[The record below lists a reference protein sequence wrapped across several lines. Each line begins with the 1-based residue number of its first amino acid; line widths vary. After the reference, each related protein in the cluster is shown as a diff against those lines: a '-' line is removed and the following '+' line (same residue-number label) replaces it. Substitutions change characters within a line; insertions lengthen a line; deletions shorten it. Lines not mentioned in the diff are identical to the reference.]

1 MAKPKTDKT
10 PDFKRTKQYRELK
23 KSMEDNLE
31 ARGLIE
37 PIYLDMVQRYMSFRE
52 MEYLA
57 DLDIQE
63 KGLNVKDEKRGTM
76 MANPSV
82 ATKLNAS
89 RQAAQIYRA
98 LGFEEEAK
106 KNRTPEDGDDDEL

>member
-1 MAKPKTDKT
+1 MAKDNTSKKT
-10 PDFKRTKQYRELK
+10 DFKRTKLYRDLK
-23 KSMEDNLE
+23 KSMEDNLA
-31 ARGLIE
+31 ARGLVE
-37 PIYLDMVQRYMSFRE
+37 TIYLDMVNRYMSFRE

-63 KGLNVKDEKRGTM
+63 KGLNVLDEKRGTM

-98 LGFEEEAK
+98 LGFEDEAK
-106 KNRTPEDGDDDEL
+106 KSRSMDGDDDEL

>member
-1 MAKPKTDKT
+1 MAKDKT
-10 PDFKRTKQYRELK
+10 GSKPDFKRTKQYRELK
-23 KSMEDNLE
+23 SSMEDNLA
-31 ARGLIE
+31 ARGLVE
-37 PIYLDMVQRYMSFRE
+37 PIYLDMVNRYMSFRG

-63 KGLNVKDEKRGTM
+63 KGLNVLDERRGTM

-98 LGFEEEAK
+98 LGFEDEAK
-106 KNRTPEDGDDDEL
+106 KNHASGGDEDDEL

>member
-1 MAKPKTDKT
+1 MVDKK
-10 PDFKRTKQYRELK
+10 PDFKRTKTYRELK
-23 KSMEDNLE
+23 KSLVDNLE
-31 ARGLIE
+31 ARGLLE
-37 PIYLDMVQRYMSFRE
+37 PIYLDMVMRYMSFRE

-57 DLDIQE
+57 DLDIAE
-63 KGLNVKDEKRGTM
+63 KGLNVLDEKRGTM

-98 LGFEEEAK
+98 LGFEDEAK
-106 KNRTPEDGDDDEL
+106 KSRSPGDDDDDEL

>member
-1 MAKPKTDKT
+1 MAKEKT
-10 PDFKRTKQYRELK
+10 PDFKRTKIYRELK

-57 DLDIQE
+57 DLDIAE

-98 LGFEEEAK
+98 LGFEDEAK
-106 KNRTPEDGDDDEL
+106 KNRSAIGDDDDEL

>member
-1 MAKPKTDKT
+1 MAEKKTA
-10 PDFKRTKQYRELK
+10 DFSRTKLYKTLK
-23 KSMEDNLE
+23 RSMEDNLQS
-31 ARGLIE
+31 RGLIE
-37 PIYLDMVQRYMSFRE
+37 PIYQDMVDRYMSFRE

-57 DLDIQE
+57 DLDIRE
-63 KGLNVKDEKRGTM
+63 KGLNVLDERRGTM

-98 LGFEEEAK
+98 LGFEDEAK
-106 KNRTPEDGDDDEL
+106 KARTLDGDDDEL

>member
-1 MAKPKTDKT
+1 MAKETASKK

-23 KSMEDNLE
+23 KSMEDNLK
-31 ARGLIE
+31 ARDLEE

-98 LGFEEEAK
+98 LGLEGEATK
-106 KNRTPEDGDDDEL
+106 SRSSGDDFENDL